1 MDELG
6 PIQLKRRGG
15 QESFHIAGRPLGFDL
30 LSFWQWSS
38 SDLVSNATR
47 GVVAEYLVAQ
57 ALGVAG
63 GVREEWA
70 PYDVD
75 APGGIRVEV
84 KSAAYIQSW
93 DQKRLSPITFRI
105 PKTRV
110 WDENTNRDGGHPSRQ
125 ADVYVFA
132 LLAHTEQK
140 TLDVLDVSQ
149 WKFFVVPTMLL
160 DSRKRSQHSIA
171 LRSLRTLAGE
181 SVGFAGLKE
190 TIGSAGDVQRK
201 LVDDSS
207 GGHEMA

>member
-6 PIQLKRRGG
+6 PTELKRRRGH
-15 QESFHIAGRPLGFDL
+15 ESFHTAGRPLGFDL

-38 SDLVSNATR
+38 SDIVSNATR

-93 DQKRLSPITFRI
+93 NQERPSPITFRI
-105 PKTRV
+105 PKTRA
-110 WDENTNRDGGHPSRQ
+110 WDRTTNGEGDHLRRQ

-149 WKFFVVPTMLL
+149 WEFFVVPTMLL

-181 SVGFAGLKE
+181 STDSAGLKE
-190 TIGSAGDVQRK
+190 TIGLAGDVQRK

-207 GGHEMA
+207 GGNEIA

>member
-6 PIQLKRRGG
+6 PIELKRRGG
-15 QESFHIAGRPLGFDL
+15 HESFHIAGRPLGFDL

-63 GVREEWA
+63 GVRDEWA

-93 DQKRLSPITFRI
+93 NQELLSPITFRI
-105 PKTRV
+105 PKTRA
-110 WDENTNRDGGHPSRQ
+110 WDRTTNREGDHLRRQ

-149 WKFFVVPTMLL
+149 WEFFVVPTMLL
-160 DSRKRSQHSIA
+160 DSRKRSQHSIT
-171 LRSLRTLAGE
+171 LRSLRTLAGG
-181 SVGFAGLKE
+181 STDFAGLKE

-207 GGHEMA
+207 RANEIA